1 MRGFL
6 IGLVVL
12 VLIVGG
18 GFMVLVMMAD
28 SGAPETREIRI
39 EVGDELRGDS

>member
-6 IGLVVL
+6 IGLVIL

-18 GFMVLVMMAD
+18 GFAALVIMAD
-28 SGAPETREIRI
+28 TGAPEPEEIRI
-39 EVGDELRGDS
+39 EVGDELRGET